1 MLLSYWLRLA
11 CLVLVSVGILQ
22 ITLDLVLRLVMPL
35 ARRRIH
41 EMSARFQER
50 IYFVTPVASHVLALL
65 VSLLVVTPQ
74 YIRGETNPLQER
86 VGVVCV
92 AGALVV
98 AVRYL
103 YGLLRAIRLLQ
114 IEAK

>member
-22 ITLDLVLRLVMPL
+22 VTLHLLIRLVMPL
-35 ARRRIH
+35 ARRRIDQ
-41 EMSARFQER
+41 MSARFQER

-65 VSLLVVTPQ
+65 ISLLVVTPQ
-74 YIRGETNPLQER
+74 YIRGEANRLQER

-92 AGALVV
+92 TGALLV

-103 YGLLRAIRLLQ
+103 YGLLRANRLLL
-114 IEAK
+114 